1 MFDSDPAKIVG
12 LLGRRDDD
20 LDSDWFT
27 FAVDPYLDRRS
38 GFSFSVN
45 PAGSIIDRTLYNDEW
60 DDSTWD
66 GIWESAAR
74 VDDKGWTVEMRIPYD
89 QLRFTVCSEYVWGVN
104 FKRTIQRKNEQD
116 YFSWVPKEENGFVSR
131 FARLTGIRGIRPG
144 RHFEAMPYTVGKL
157 AFSPREDGQS
167 LSHRQRPVRQRRPR
181 PEVRPEKQPDPRP
194 FPQPRFRPGRGRSGR
209 GQPVG
214 IRNVLF
220 GKAAF
225 FHRRGE
231 YFQLSVSAAP
241 TATGDSTGAIPNF
254 FTAAASASRRAVM
267 STATAMS
274 ITRRRPPSWARPR

>member
-1 MFDSDPAKIVG
+1 MFDSEPAKIVG

-60 DDSTWD
+60 NDTTWD

-74 VDDKGWTVEMRIPYD
+74 VDDRGWTVEMRIPYD

-116 YFSWVPKEENGFVSR
+116 YFSWVPKEESGFVSR
-131 FARLTGIRGIRPG
+131 FARLTGICDIRPG

-157 AFSPREDGQS
+157 AFSPQEDGQS
-167 LSHRQRPVRQRRPR
+167 LSHRQRPVRQRRPG
-181 PEVRPEKQPDPRP
+181 PEIRPEKQPDPRP

-214 IRNVLF
+214 IRNLLF

-225 FHRRGE
+225 FHRGGE
-231 YFQLSVSAAP
+231 YFQLWLRRRQQQLGIQLGQSRIFLQP
-241 TATGDSTGAIPNF
+241 PHRP
-254 FTAAASASRRAVM
+254 AAAAVM
-267 STATAMS
+267 STVTAMS
-274 ITRRRPPSWARPR
+274 IIRKRPRSWERPR